1 MADSGG
7 IFSRLYSFTADAAAN
22 IAAQPGRFDAEL
34 NGMATALTNRM
45 TRDGQAPPLANLPMG
60 SYILTG
66 LGAGTLTGHSV
77 NYDQLILKADSSG
90 LSATTGATLIGV
102 SGGGTLQATIT
113 ALNGAVTGINY
124 NDTSVTSLLIGTG
137 AKTLTVSTGKS
148 FTIGQ
153 FVTIANTP
161 TPANYM
167 FGQITAYNSG
177 TGVLTV
183 NVTSIGGAGTFTAWT
198 IALSSPSAPFTG
210 GTLTSELITLA
221 SATGTAGF
229 NVPHGAAPTAPVNG
243 DVWTTTTAVFA
254 RINGTTKTLADTTQI
269 LGFTGGTLTSE
280 LITVASAVGTAG
292 LNIPHGAAPTSP
304 VNGDTWT
311 TLTGLFARINGVTAQ
326 FATNASI
333 ASSYAPLTS
342 PALIGAPTTLGF
354 EIGFRDLPTNT
365 QGGVYTLA
373 LTDRGQAVLAS
384 GNITVPANAS
394 IAFPV
399 TSAVT
404 IINNTAATITI
415 AITTDTMT
423 LAGGALAGTRTLAA
437 NGIATL
443 YKKAATS
450 WLIGGNVT

>member
-1 MADSGG
+1 MAFSGG
-7 IFSRLYSFTADAAAN
+7 IFSRIYSFTADAAAN

-34 NGMATALTNRM
+34 NGMATGLSNCV
-45 TRDGQAPPLANLPMG
+45 TRDGQSPALANLPMAT
-60 SYILTG
+60 YKFTG
-66 LGAGTLTGHSV
+66 LGNGTATGDSV
-77 NYDQLILKADSSG
+77 NYDQLILKADSAALVAS
-90 LSATTGATLIGV
+90 TGATLIGV

-137 AKTLTVSTGKS
+137 SKVPIVSTGKS
-148 FTIGQ
+148 FTVGQ

-167 FGQITAYNSG
+167 YGQITAYNSG
-177 TGVLTV
+177 TGSLTV
-183 NVTSIGGAGTFTAWT
+183 NVTATGGSGTFAAWT
-198 IALSSPSAPFTG
+198 IALAANTAPFTG
-210 GTLTSELITLA
+210 GTLTSLLTTVA
-221 SATGTAGF
+221 SATGAAGL
-229 NVPHGAAPTAPVNG
+229 NVPHGVAPTAPVNG

-254 RINGTTKTLADTTQI
+254 RINGVTKTLADTTQI
-269 LGFTGGTLTSE
+269 AGFTGGTLTSE
-280 LITVASAVGTAG
+280 LITVASATGTAG

-311 TLTGLFARINGVTAQ
+311 TLTGVFARVNGTTAQ
-326 FATNASI
+326 LATNA
-333 ASSYAPLTS
+333 AVAASYAPLAS
-342 PALIGAPTTLGF
+342 PALTGAPTSGGF

-373 LTDRGQAVLAS
+373 LTDRGEAVLAS

-404 IINNTAATITI
+404 IVNNLATTITI

-423 LAGGALAGTRTLAA
+423 QAGGTNTGTRTLAA

-450 WLIGGNVT
+450 WLISGNVT